1 MKFEEYRGVKN
12 LVAAE
17 LTETVNEKGET
28 VATYGDVI
36 RLAGVQAVSGEVSES
51 SETHYYDD
59 MAAIVVDSEGA
70 DTYTLTVSVVEK
82 KTRALIEGTTY
93 DEATGA
99 LIGTQKKKKYFAL
112 GYIADTVSGVEE
124 YNWIYKGKFTGG
136 NKTHNTK
143 NDGTDATNMEYTYTS
158 IHTAGKFAKAGNK
171 PCKYLSVD
179 NDGKAN
185 LDTFFDKVTTPDDL
199 KATA

>member
-1 MKFEEYRGVKN
+1 MKFEEYRGIKN
-12 LVAAE
+12 LVVAE
-17 LTETVNEKGET
+17 LTETVNEQGET
-28 VATYGDVI
+28 VAKYGNVI

-112 GYIADTVSGVEE
+112 GYIADTVSGIEE

-158 IHTAGKFAKAGNK
+158 IQTAVKFEKAGNK